1 MEFTSGVTSF
11 VPGLPRKRAPLRRKN
26 LKTWIMEQLNRIEL
40 KGTVGSIRVQ
50 TFSDKQ
56 VARISLVTN
65 YVYKSKDGDPVIET
79 TWHSISAWEN
89 KAFPD
94 LASIQ
99 KGDRLYVVGRLR
111 NQRFLGS
118 DGVERTVCDVSAYK
132 LQKIDTEEFNYEF

>member
-1 MEFTSGVTSF
+1 MSRPLSPSSGGSAHRFWGVILMT
-11 VPGLPRKRAPLRRKN
+11 L
-26 LKTWIMEQLNRIEL
+26 IMEQLNRIEL

-50 TFSDKQ
+50 TFSEKH

-79 TWHSISAWEN
+79 TWHNISAWEN
-89 KAFPD
+89 KSFPD
-94 LASIQ
+94 LNTIQ

-111 NQRFLGS
+111 NQRFLGN
-118 DGVERTVCDVSAYK
+118 DGVERTVCDVNAYK